1 MSPIKHFAFVLIAFC
16 FWKADAQSQTFTPW
30 RAGELDIYQISTGMG
45 NATFCILPDGTT
57 LLIEAGAINEKYPR
71 AVPPI
76 PKPSAERSP
85 GEWISRFIKSVMP
98 AGVTAIDYSVLTHF
112 HDDHMGAPNE
122 LSKNSML
129 GDYKLTGITEVGELI
144 PIKKI
149 IDRGWPDYENLTPLI
164 VPLVENYRSFLDWQ
178 IKNKGLVVERFQVGH
193 NDQLVLN
200 HQAKK
205 YKNKF
210 EIRNIAGNGWVWTG
224 TGNVNKNYF
233 PELNTLDA
241 KDYPNENSYS
251 IVLKLTYGK
260 FDYFHGG
267 DIYGILEK
275 HKPEWHNMEK
285 PVGEVTGEVDVQVVN
300 HHGYRDSQSEE
311 FIKAL
316 RPQVYVVPAW
326 ASVHPEPEVLKRM
339 LSEELYPG
347 KRDVFLTSL
356 LKESAE
362 INKEFL
368 PKLSSTEGHILVRVE
383 PGGKK
388 FHVIIIDNSNEDMM
402 IRKVFGPYTSR

>member
-1 MSPIKHFAFVLIAFC
+1 MFTIKPFAFIFSVFC
-16 FWKADAQSQTFTPW
+16 FWSAEAQPQTLIPW
-30 RAGELDIYQISTGMG
+30 KEGQLDIYQISTGMG

-98 AGVTAIDYSVLTHF
+98 VDIMAIDYAVLTHF

-149 IDRGWPDYENLTPLI
+149 IDRGWPDYNYPTPLTS
-164 VPLVENYRSFLDWQ
+164 PMVENYRSFLDWQ
-178 IKNKGLVVERFQVGH
+178 IAHNGLMAEQFKVGH
-193 NDQLVLN
+193 ADQLVLM
-200 HQAKK
+200 HQPEKHK
-205 YKNKF
+205 RKF
-210 EIRNIAGNGWVWTG
+210 EIRNIAGNGRVWTG
-224 TGNVNKNYF
+224 RGQESRNYF
-233 PELNTLDA
+233 PDLSTLTE
-241 KDYPNENSYS
+241 KDYPNENSCS
-251 IVLKLTYGK
+251 NVLKLTYGK

-267 DIYGILEK
+267 DIYGILEAG
-275 HKPEWHNMEK
+275 KPEWHTMEK
-285 PVGEVTGEVDVQVVN
+285 PVGGVTGEVDVQVVN
-300 HHGYRDSQSEE
+300 HHGYRDAQSEV

-316 RPQVYVVPAW
+316 KPQVYVVPVW
-326 ASVHPEPEVLKRM
+326 ASVHPEPDVLKRM
-339 LSEELYPG
+339 LSNELYTG

-362 INKEFL
+362 VNKELL
-368 PKLSSTEGHILVRVE
+368 PQLKSIEGHVLIRVAAD
-383 PGGKK
+383 GKK
-388 FHVIIIDNSNEDMM
+388 FHVIVIDNSNELMTV
-402 IRKVFGPYTSR
+402 KQVFGPYTSR